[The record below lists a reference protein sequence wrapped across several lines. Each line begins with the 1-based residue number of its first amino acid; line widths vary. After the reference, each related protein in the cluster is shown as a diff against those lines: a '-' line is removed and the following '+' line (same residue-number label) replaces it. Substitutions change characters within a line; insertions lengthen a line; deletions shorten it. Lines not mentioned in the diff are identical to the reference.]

1 MWRVVGPDLLDL
13 AETERLRLAQQFA
26 DWLGLLA
33 GAVTVVICSRRM
45 PDGAAAG
52 SGPAL
57 EQGRFH
63 GPPTE
68 PIHPGAYSRN
78 TYFVTDCMED
88 ATAVDLLAALG
99 RSCQVEIAG
108 AERLPRLADGPVR
121 EQVRRLRIGGH
132 WLGSLRLA
140 RLPGGPVHAGWLWSL
155 AGTPGE
161 YDLAVSIAPRAEAA
175 ADRALRRRLRSLRA
189 LELAGSAYAPDPR
202 ISRRARAAQGFREV
216 LAEGQETLFEIAM
229 TISFAADSQPQ
240 LDALIRDFQTRAG
253 AVRSRWVPAWFDE
266 LPARLESLARPTPG
280 RGPRLLVSTSELTT
294 LWPWFGPPEPEP
306 ASRSL
311 VGTHQRTGSRVSLDL
326 HGDPDLPNA
335 NLAVVAASGAGKS
348 YLAGLLG
355 LEAVRRGHSVVVIDP
370 ENEHSNWCR
379 HAGGSY
385 LDLGQSPSICLNV
398 LELGSATEAL
408 AAAVD
413 LVSVLCGPLEAAERS
428 VLMEA
433 VGGLIGNGCP
443 DRPPVLGDC
452 VPLLEKHEAGRSLA
466 SRLHPWV
473 TGDAGQ
479 LFSRPGRGPAV
490 AGVLAIGMRSLPE
503 PWIRAA
509 ALLVSSWLWHW
520 VKSHPGPKQII
531 VDEAGLL
538 AEHPALQL
546 LMERLARRVR
556 KYQGSLMLL
565 TQTGADLTETHFGEV
580 MAVNSAT
587 QLLGI
592 QSESGARRLQR
603 SLALDDHDR
612 LFIQRAGR
620 GSFLLVCGKRRVPVT
635 VAAPPLYHRWLTGGP
650 SGALAPRQGWT
661 DGGPGDFPD

>member
-1 MWRVVGPDLLDL
+1 MWQVVGPDLLDL
-13 AETERLRLAQQFA
+13 AETERQRLAQQFA
-26 DWLGLLA
+26 DWLGLLPD
-33 GAVTVVICSRRM
+33 AVTVVICSRRM
-45 PDGAAAG
+45 PKVPESG
-52 SGPAL
+52 SESAL
-57 EQGRFH
+57 EQGRLG
-63 GPPTE
+63 GPTAGPT
-68 PIHPGAYSRN
+68 HPGWYARN
-78 TYFVTDCMED
+78 TYLVTDRMAD
-88 ATAVDLLAALG
+88 ATAANLLAALE
-99 RSCQVEIAG
+99 RSCQVESEG
-108 AERLPRLADGPVR
+108 AERLPWLAEGPVR

-140 RLPGGPVHAGWLWSL
+140 RLPGGQVHTGWLWGL

-161 YDLAVSIAPRAEAA
+161 YDLAVSIVPRAEVA
-175 ADRALRRRLRSLRA
+175 ADRNLRRRLRSLRA

-202 ISRRARAAQGFREV
+202 ISLRARAAQGFREV
-216 LAEGQETLFEIAM
+216 LAEGQETLFEITM

-240 LDALIRDFQTRAG
+240 LDAVIRDFQARAG
-253 AVRSRWVPAWFDE
+253 ALRSRWAPAWFDE

-280 RGPRLLVSTSELTT
+280 GGPRLLVSTSELST

-306 ASRSL
+306 ENRSL
-311 VGTHQRTGSRVSLDL
+311 VGIHQRTGSRVTLDL
-326 HGDPDLPNA
+326 HDDPGLPNA

-379 HAGGSY
+379 QVGGNC
-385 LDLGQSPSICLNV
+385 LDLGRPSSIGLNV

-413 LVSVLCGPLEAAERS
+413 LVGVLCGPLEVAERS

-433 VGGLIGNGCP
+433 VGGLIGDGCP

-452 VPLLEKHEAGRSLA
+452 VTLLEKQEAGRPLA
-466 SRLHPWV
+466 SRLRPWV

-479 LFSRPGRGPAV
+479 LFSRPGQGPAV
-490 AGVLAIGMRSLPE
+490 AGALVIGMRSLPE
-503 PWIRAA
+503 SWIRAA
-509 ALLVSSWLWHW
+509 TLLVSAWLWHW

-556 KYQGSLMLL
+556 KYRGALMLL
-565 TQTGADLTETHFGEV
+565 TQTGADLTGTHFGEV

-592 QSESGARRLQR
+592 QSESGARRLQQ
-603 SLALDDHDR
+603 SLALDDQDR
-612 LFIQRAGR
+612 LFIQQAGR

-635 VAAPPLYHRWLTGGP
+635 VAAPPLYHRWLTGTPGGGP
-650 SGALAPRQGWT
+650 VPHQSRL
-661 DGGPGDFPD
+661 DGGLGDLPD